1 MCMAIYVSIRNRFE
15 YRSSGS
21 ELNLFLNAYIN
32 RHVHAKYL
40 KMILFYSPFG
50 IRHVFLCSI
59 NTNIYHFRSTKYRQS
74 FAPLKIAAL
83 TTSRIYYVILLNR
96 YYSYWPNTL
105 TLTLAYLSCE
115 FAFRA
120 HFQCVVRTYDLKCV
134 ENANQLV
141 STQGKIHE
149 YSYVLGSVSALT
161 NQNCLFR
168 KIDIG
173 VC

>member
-1 MCMAIYVSIRNRFE
+1 MIFLYFSLTGGGGAKKPLYIR
-15 YRSSGS
+15 
-21 ELNLFLNAYIN
+21 
-32 RHVHAKYL
+32 
-40 KMILFYSPFG
+40 
-50 IRHVFLCSI
+50 
-59 NTNIYHFRSTKYRQS
+59 
-74 FAPLKIAAL
+74 
-83 TTSRIYYVILLNR
+83 
-96 YYSYWPNTL
+96 

-115 FAFRA
+115 FALRA

-149 YSYVLGSVSALT
+149 YSYVVSTQGKIHEYSYVLGSVSALT

-168 KIDIG
+168 KIDIE